1 MTPSITL
8 TPSVSATF
16 TISPTPAIK
25 FYQQSDLIKER
36 GIYPNPFTDRAKI
49 FFTLRVQAV
58 AKLYVYNV
66 AGEPLFVREYPGVA
80 GPNLIDWDGVNNDG
94 ARCASGVYI
103 LRLQAQGVDHS
114 TGGYWA
120 TVSIQR

>member
-1 MTPSITL
+1 MTQTALPTL
-8 TPSVSATF
+8 TFTATPTSAL
-16 TISPTPAIK
+16 K

-49 FFTLRVQAV
+49 YFTLRVDAV

-66 AGEPLFVREYPGVA
+66 AGEPLFVREFAGRA
-80 GPNLIDWDGVNNDG
+80 GPNLIDWDGVNNEG
-94 ARCASGVYI
+94 ARCASGIYI
-103 LRLQAQGVDHS
+103 LRLQAIGVDHS

-120 TVSIQR
+120 SVAIQR